1 MSTKNLLFWWRH
13 QSNKNPVFFEAFW
26 PYWYPFAND
35 TFFGRWNYFGNKML
49 CSSSFS
55 GDSMSSYDT
64 LEVKAAASHRWLDS
78 YITQNNKKDG
88 TQPHDDDN
96 VVVDA
101 RLLAPVMWRHRD
113 KMANETND
121 FSTPHVGTS
130 SYDFIALGSILKPL
144 RRPTTTLFWMPYIW
158 SPRWERVF
166 YEASTIE
173 FLKPFLVFLVSSVF
187 KTLFGGSN
195 RLLQMIIA

>member
-1 MSTKNLLFWWRH
+1 MILFSEDEIILAIRCYVQVVFPATPCHLMTLWKWK
-13 QSNKNPVFFEAFW
+13 QQPV
-26 PYWYPFAND
+26 
-35 TFFGRWNYFGNKML
+35 T
-49 CSSSFS
+49 
-55 GDSMSSYDT
+55 
-64 LEVKAAASHRWLDS
+64 RWLDS

-144 RRPTTTLFWMPYIW
+144 RRPATHSSLNAIYLVAKMREGFLWSFYHRVSKAFFGISGIQCIQNTFW
-158 SPRWERVF
+158 
-166 YEASTIE
+166 
-173 FLKPFLVFLVSSVF
+173 
-187 KTLFGGSN
+187 
-195 RLLQMIIA
+195 RLQ

>member
-1 MSTKNLLFWWRH
+1 MILFSEDEIILAIRCYVQVVFPATPCHLMTLWKWK
-13 QSNKNPVFFEAFW
+13 QQPV
-26 PYWYPFAND
+26 
-35 TFFGRWNYFGNKML
+35 T
-49 CSSSFS
+49 
-55 GDSMSSYDT
+55 
-64 LEVKAAASHRWLDS
+64 RWLDS

-187 KTLFGGSN
+187 KTLFESSIDCC
-195 RLLQMIIA
+195 RW